1 MVGKVTSS
9 PSRSFVRSPRCKQ
22 SMMRINNNLWHDLCP
37 LCNSSTIVKLGSIQY
52 DQSVLFSS
60 TEIELLNGAEL
71 WRCNGCKSGF
81 TQNAIQYDDVIEL
94 YTNNDSYRRWENVA
108 FVDSKTPEVVAAL
121 GAVFSDGGN
130 VVDVG
135 CNTGELLDFA
145 KSFGCR
151 TAGVELSRGSRAAL
165 KQKGHTVTDSLAD
178 VQDQSADVI
187 TGFDL
192 LEHLHDVNAF
202 FSLCRKKL
210 RVGGK
215 LILLTGNIS
224 CLSSRLAGAN
234 WWYVRYPEHI
244 RFVSEYFVRY
254 RSGLELLQ
262 AIPTYASIG
271 YRTNVARAVAS
282 LALRAP
288 FGKYRGLPS
297 IGTDHYLY
305 ILRK

>member
-1 MVGKVTSS
+1 M
-9 PSRSFVRSPRCKQ
+9 RS
-22 SMMRINNNLWHDLCP
+22 INNNLRHDLCP
-37 LCNSSTIVKLGSIQY
+37 LCHDSAISVIGSIQY
-52 DQSVLFSS
+52 DRPVLFSS

-71 WRCNGCKSGF
+71 WRCNDCHSGF
-81 TQNAIQYDDVIEL
+81 TQNAIQIDDVIEL
-94 YTNNDSYRRWENVA
+94 YTNNESSLRWDNAALAE
-108 FVDSKTPEVVAAL
+108 SKTPEVVAAL
-121 GAVFSDGGN
+121 RTVFSQGGY

-165 KQKGHTVTDSLAD
+165 KQKGHTVTESLAD

-210 RVGGK
+210 RVRGK

-234 WWYVRYPEHI
+234 WWYARYPEHI
-244 RFVSEYFVRY
+244 RFVSEYFVRH